1 MGLPKRRVSKSRR
14 DKRRTGKSLTA
25 SVHFHLPGLRGAR
38 SSPPRLSQLRLLQ
51 GAQSDQDR
59 RRIRKDGMTPHDT
72 RKNRPLAGLDL
83 ESRQMVLDT
92 VAQLKKRLLT
102 KERILEFDRKEIFPE
117 DVIREMLGPEIGLQ
131 LLMIPEAYGGLG
143 GGARD
148 SCAVTREMAK
158 ICLGI
163 TTAFFAIQLGA
174 DPIMV
179 GATEEQK
186 QKWLG
191 KIAAGDALV
200 AYAVTEPDA
209 GSNVAALKTKADPVT
224 DASGRITGYRIN
236 GNKQFIS
243 TGGYADFITVLADAP
258 EGPTFFIME
267 KDTAGFQRGKG
278 EEKHGIRASNTSPLT
293 FTDAFVP
300 VENLVGGVPGQG
312 LKQANEVFG
321 YTRLMVAAMG
331 LGAGEAALEI
341 AVPYAKERIQF
352 KTPLSEKQGYTHKL
366 IVPNVVRLAAAAA
379 YIDEVAERLDAGEKD
394 LEVEGSIAKWFA
406 TEAGNRAAEDGIQ
419 ALGGYGYINEYGV
432 EKIKRD
438 VRITT
443 IYEGTSEIQQNIIS
457 TFRWKK
463 SRKTKG
469 EFYGAMAAEMDQLE
483 KARPGCGGRFYALA
497 ARALNHLIGVADT
510 RRLTRQQILMFD
522 LADLMA
528 HVEVGVA
535 VARRA
540 DALAA
545 AGDPQAER
553 AALVARIFA
562 REVCELLG
570 TQQPANSHRHRRD
583 RSRRRGRLS
592 GRDPL
597 RRICRELP
605 QPDQGHGP
613 AGRHRFRTMTPGS
626 ATQGDR
632 HAL

>member
-1 MGLPKRRVSKSRR
+1 
-14 DKRRTGKSLTA
+14 
-25 SVHFHLPGLRGAR
+25 
-38 SSPPRLSQLRLLQ
+38 
-51 GAQSDQDR
+51 
-59 RRIRKDGMTPHDT
+59 MTPHDT

-158 ICLGI
+158 VCLGI

-186 QKWLG
+186 KKWLG
-191 KIAAGDALV
+191 KIAAGNALV

-300 VENLVGGVPGQG
+300 VENVVGGVPGQG

-366 IVPNVVRLAAAAA
+366 IVPNVVRLEAAAA

-432 EKIKRD
+432 EKVKRD

-469 EFYGAMAAEMDQLE
+469 EFYRAMAAEMDQLE

-540 DALAA
+540 DARAA

-562 REVCELLG
+562 REVCELLERNSLRILTG
-570 TQQPANSHRHRRD
+570 TGDIDPAAAAASLAEIRYGEFAESCRRLIKDMD
-583 RSRRRGRLS
+583 RLADIVFGR
-592 GRDPL
+592 
-597 RRICRELP
+597 
-605 QPDQGHGP
+605 
-613 AGRHRFRTMTPGS
+613 
-626 ATQGDR
+626 
-632 HAL
+632 

>member
-1 MGLPKRRVSKSRR
+1 
-14 DKRRTGKSLTA
+14 
-25 SVHFHLPGLRGAR
+25 
-38 SSPPRLSQLRLLQ
+38 
-51 GAQSDQDR
+51 
-59 RRIRKDGMTPHDT
+59 MTPHDT

-158 ICLGI
+158 VCLGI

-174 DPIMV
+174 DPIVV

-186 QKWLG
+186 KKWLG
-191 KIAAGDALV
+191 KIAAGEALV

-267 KDTAGFQRGKG
+267 KDTPGYQRGKG

-293 FTDAFVP
+293 FSEAFVP

-379 YIDEVAERLDAGEKD
+379 YIDEVAERLDAGERD

-406 TEAGNRAAEDGIQ
+406 TEAGNRAAEDCIQ

-469 EFYGAMAAEMDQLE
+469 GFYGAMAAEMEQLE
-483 KARPGCGGRFYALA
+483 KDRPGCGGQFYALA
-497 ARALNHLIGVADT
+497 ARALNHLIVVADT
-510 RRLTRQQILMFD
+510 SRLTRQQIVMFD

-528 HVEVGVA
+528 HVEVGA
-535 VARRA
+535 AAARRA

-553 AALVARIFA
+553 AALAARIFA
-562 REVCELLG
+562 REVCELFERNSLRILTG
-570 TQQPANSHRHRRD
+570 TGQIDAAAVVDSLAEIRFSEFASSCRNLIKDMD
-583 RSRRRGRLS
+583 RLADIVFGR
-592 GRDPL
+592 
-597 RRICRELP
+597 
-605 QPDQGHGP
+605 
-613 AGRHRFRTMTPGS
+613 
-626 ATQGDR
+626 
-632 HAL
+632 

>member
-1 MGLPKRRVSKSRR
+1 MASQDTAKGRA
-14 DKRRTGKSLTA
+14 LT
-25 SVHFHLPGLRGAR
+25 
-38 SSPPRLSQLRLLQ
+38 
-51 GAQSDQDR
+51 
-59 RRIRKDGMTPHDT
+59 
-72 RKNRPLAGLDL
+72 GLDP

-92 VAQLKKRLLT
+92 VSQLKKRLLT

-148 SCAVTREMAK
+148 SCAITREMAK

-174 DPIMV
+174 DPLIV

-186 QKWLG
+186 KKWLG
-191 KIAAGDALV
+191 KIAAGEALV

-209 GSNVAALKTKADPVT
+209 GSNVAALKTKAEPVT
-224 DASGRITGYRIN
+224 DAAGRITGYRIN

-258 EGPTFFIME
+258 EGPTFFVME
-267 KDTAGFQRGKG
+267 KDTPGYQRGKG

-293 FTDAFVP
+293 FSDAFVP
-300 VENLVGGVPGQG
+300 VENLIGGVPGQG
-312 LKQANEVFG
+312 LKQANAVFG
-321 YTRLMVAAMG
+321 YTRLMVASMA
-331 LGAGEAALEI
+331 LGGGHAALEI
-341 AVPYAKERIQF
+341 AVPYAQQRIQF

-366 IVPNVVRLAAAAA
+366 IVPNVVRLAAAEA
-379 YIDEVAERLDAGEKD
+379 YIDEVAERLDAGEQD

-406 TEAGNRAAEDGIQ
+406 TEAGNRAAEDCIQ
-419 ALGGYGYINEYGV
+419 ALGGYGYIAEYGV

-469 EFYGAMAAEMDQLE
+469 GFYSAMAAEMEQLD
-483 KARPGCGGRFYALA
+483 KTHPGCAGCFYGLA
-497 ARALNHLIGVADT
+497 ARALNHLIVVADA

-528 HVEVGVA
+528 HLEIGVA
-535 VARRA
+535 AARKA
-540 DALAA
+540 AVLAA
-545 AGDPQAER
+545 AGDVQAER
-553 AALVARIFA
+553 AGLVARIFA
-562 REVCELLG
+562 WEVCQLFERNSLRILTG
-570 TQQPANSHRHRRD
+570 TGDLDAAVVANSLAEIHFSEFAGSCRNVIKDMD
-583 RSRRRGRLS
+583 RLADMVFGR
-592 GRDPL
+592 
-597 RRICRELP
+597 
-605 QPDQGHGP
+605 
-613 AGRHRFRTMTPGS
+613 
-626 ATQGDR
+626 
-632 HAL
+632 

>member
-1 MGLPKRRVSKSRR
+1 
-14 DKRRTGKSLTA
+14 
-25 SVHFHLPGLRGAR
+25 
-38 SSPPRLSQLRLLQ
+38 
-51 GAQSDQDR
+51 
-59 RRIRKDGMTPHDT
+59 MTPHDT

-158 ICLGI
+158 VCLGI

-186 QKWLG
+186 KKWLG

-300 VENLVGGVPGQG
+300 VENVVGGVPGQG

-366 IVPNVVRLAAAAA
+366 IVPNVVRLEAAAA

-432 EKIKRD
+432 EKVKRD

-469 EFYGAMAAEMDQLE
+469 EFYRAMAAEMDQLE

-528 HVEVGVA
+528 QVEVGVA

-562 REVCELLG
+562 REVCELLERNSLRILTG
-570 TQQPANSHRHRRD
+570 TGDIDPAAAAASLAEIRYGEFAESCRRLIKDMD
-583 RSRRRGRLS
+583 RLADIVFGR
-592 GRDPL
+592 
-597 RRICRELP
+597 
-605 QPDQGHGP
+605 
-613 AGRHRFRTMTPGS
+613 
-626 ATQGDR
+626 
-632 HAL
+632 

>member
-1 MGLPKRRVSKSRR
+1 
-14 DKRRTGKSLTA
+14 
-25 SVHFHLPGLRGAR
+25 
-38 SSPPRLSQLRLLQ
+38 
-51 GAQSDQDR
+51 
-59 RRIRKDGMTPHDT
+59 MTPHDT

-186 QKWLG
+186 KKWLG

-293 FTDAFVP
+293 FTDALVP
-300 VENLVGGVPGQG
+300 VENVVGGVPGQG

-366 IVPNVVRLAAAAA
+366 IVPNVVRLEAAAA

-432 EKIKRD
+432 EKVKRD

-469 EFYGAMAAEMDQLE
+469 EFYRAMAAEMDQLE

-562 REVCELLG
+562 REVCELLERNSLRILTG
-570 TQQPANSHRHRRD
+570 TGDIDPAAAAASLAEIRYGEFTESCRRLIKDMD
-583 RSRRRGRLS
+583 RLADIVFGR
-592 GRDPL
+592 
-597 RRICRELP
+597 
-605 QPDQGHGP
+605 
-613 AGRHRFRTMTPGS
+613 
-626 ATQGDR
+626 
-632 HAL
+632 

>member
-1 MGLPKRRVSKSRR
+1 M
-14 DKRRTGKSLTA
+14 A
-25 SVHFHLPGLRGAR
+25 S
-38 SSPPRLSQLRLLQ
+38 
-51 GAQSDQDR
+51 
-59 RRIRKDGMTPHDT
+59 HDT
-72 RKNRPLAGLDL
+72 GKNRPLTGLDL

-102 KERILEFDRKEIFPE
+102 KERILEFDRKEVFPE
-117 DVIREMLGPEIGLQ
+117 EVIREMLGPEIGLQ

-158 ICLGI
+158 VCLGI

-179 GATEEQK
+179 GATEAQK
-186 QKWLG
+186 KKWLG
-191 KIAAGDALV
+191 KIAVGEALV

-224 DASGRITGYRIN
+224 DASGRVTGYRIN
-236 GNKQFIS
+236 GSKQFIS
-243 TGGYADFITVLADAP
+243 TGGYADFITVLAAAP
-258 EGPTFFIME
+258 EGPTFFVME
-267 KDTAGFQRGKG
+267 KDTPGYQRGKG

-293 FTDAFVP
+293 FTDAWVP
-300 VENLVGGVPGQG
+300 VENVVGGVPGQG

-331 LGAGEAALEI
+331 LGAGEAALDI
-341 AVPYAKERIQF
+341 AIPYAKERIQF

-379 YIDEVAERLDAGEKD
+379 YIDEVAERLDAGEKN

-406 TEAGNRAAEDGIQ
+406 TEAGNRAAEDSIQ
-419 ALGGYGYINEYGV
+419 ALGGYGYITEYGV

-469 EFYGAMAAEMDQLE
+469 GFYGAIAAEMEQLE
-483 KARPGCGGRFYALA
+483 KDRPGCAGRFYALA
-497 ARALNHLIGVADT
+497 VRALNHLIVVADT
-510 RRLTRQQILMFD
+510 SRLTRQQIVMFD

-528 HVEVGVA
+528 HAEVGVA

-562 REVCELLG
+562 REVCELFERNSLRILTG
-570 TQQPANSHRHRRD
+570 TGDVDPAAVVDSLAEIRFSEFSGSCPNLIKDMD
-583 RSRRRGRLS
+583 RLADIVFGR
-592 GRDPL
+592 
-597 RRICRELP
+597 
-605 QPDQGHGP
+605 
-613 AGRHRFRTMTPGS
+613 
-626 ATQGDR
+626 
-632 HAL
+632 

>member
-1 MGLPKRRVSKSRR
+1 MATH
-14 DKRRTGKSLTA
+14 DTGKNK
-25 SVHFHLPGLRGAR
+25 
-38 SSPPRLSQLRLLQ
+38 PP
-51 GAQSDQDR
+51 
-59 RRIRKDGMTPHDT
+59 
-72 RKNRPLAGLDL
+72 AGLDL

-102 KERILEFDRKEIFPE
+102 KERILEFDRKEVFPE
-117 DVIREMLGPEIGLQ
+117 EVIREMLGPEIGLQ

-148 SCAVTREMAK
+148 SCEVTREMAK

-174 DPIMV
+174 DPILV
-179 GATEEQK
+179 GATEAQK
-186 QKWLG
+186 KKWLG
-191 KIAAGDALV
+191 KIAAGEALV

-224 DASGRITGYRIN
+224 DASGRVTGYRIN
-236 GNKQFIS
+236 GSKQFIS

-267 KDTAGFQRGKG
+267 KDTPGYRRGKG

-300 VENLVGGVPGQG
+300 VENVVGGVPGQG

-331 LGAGEAALEI
+331 LGAGEAALDVAI
-341 AVPYAKERIQF
+341 PYAKERIQF

-366 IVPNVVRLAAAAA
+366 IVPNVVRLEAAAA

-432 EKIKRD
+432 EKVKRD

-469 EFYGAMAAEMDQLE
+469 EFYRAMAAEMDQLE

-562 REVCELLG
+562 REVCELLERNSLRILTG
-570 TQQPANSHRHRRD
+570 TGDIDAAAAAASLAEIRYGEFAESCRRLIKDMD
-583 RSRRRGRLS
+583 RLADIVFGR
-592 GRDPL
+592 
-597 RRICRELP
+597 
-605 QPDQGHGP
+605 
-613 AGRHRFRTMTPGS
+613 
-626 ATQGDR
+626 
-632 HAL
+632 